1 MHDLH
6 EANKILK
13 TILDY
18 AERNKLNK
26 VTKAIIV
33 LGKIEEH
40 GQEIFPENIEFNIK
54 IIAKNTCAEGL
65 DLIVE
70 RSDSDSW
77 ELKEIE
83 GE

>member
-6 EANKILK
+6 EANKIFN

-18 AERNKLNK
+18 ADKNQLNK
-26 VTKAIIV
+26 VTKAIVV

-40 GQEIFPENIEFNIK
+40 GQEILPENIEFNIK
-54 IIAKNTCAEGL
+54 LLTKNTCAEGMS
-65 DLIVE
+65 LIIKQ
-70 RSDSDSW
+70 SDSKAW

-83 GE
+83 GD